1 MQSVKIT
8 IVMFLWAI
16 CFPLIVLGLPY
27 APHMTFAAMR
37 AFLAGI
43 VLLVPALIMK
53 RPQPRDMRTWTAL
66 GAIGLGAT
74 TLGFLGMFHASE
86 FLAPGVA
93 TVIANTQPLM
103 AAVLA
108 ALFLR
113 EHLDGRGKAGLL
125 LGFIGVVL
133 IALPSFLSETDGQYG
148 RGISYVMLAA
158 LGITVSNVLIR
169 YMKGRI
175 DALSAMGWQ
184 MVFGSLCLT
193 AIAFMTEDVTAIDWN
208 WSFVVSLVGLTLP
221 GTALAYWMWYRI
233 LGDVSLNRANAFSF
247 LVPVF
252 GLTMGVIFYQ
262 ESFGGLTATGVGLT
276 IVGIVLVN
284 WRIRATE

>member
-43 VLLVPALIMK
+43 VLLVPALVMK
-53 RPQPRDMRTWTAL
+53 RPQPRDMRTWAAL

-113 EHLDGRGKAGLL
+113 EYLDGRGKAGLL
-125 LGFIGVVL
+125 LGFMGVVL

-169 YMKGRI
+169 YMEGRV

-184 MVFGSLCLT
+184 MIFGSLCLA
-193 AIAFMTEDVTAIDWN
+193 AIALMTEDVMAIN
-208 WSFVVSLVGLTLP
+208 WSWSFLVSLVGLALP
-221 GTALAYWMWYRI
+221 GTALAYWLWYRI
-233 LGDVSLNRANAFSF
+233 LGDVALNRANAFSF

-262 ESFGGLTATGVGLT
+262 ESFERLTATGVGLT

-284 WRIRATE
+284 WRKRATE

>member
-43 VLLVPALIMK
+43 VLLVPALVMK
-53 RPQPRDMRTWTAL
+53 RPQPRDMRTWAAL

-113 EHLDGRGKAGLL
+113 EYLDGRGKAGLL
-125 LGFIGVVL
+125 LGFMGVVL

-184 MVFGSLCLT
+184 MIFGSLCLV
-193 AIAFMTEDVTAIDWN
+193 AIALMTEDVMAIN
-208 WSFVVSLVGLTLP
+208 WSWSFLVSLVGLALP
-221 GTALAYWMWYRI
+221 GTALAYWLWYRI
-233 LGDVSLNRANAFSF
+233 LGDVALNRANAFSF

-262 ESFGGLTATGVGLT
+262 ESFEGLTATGVGLT

-284 WRIRATE
+284 WRKPATE